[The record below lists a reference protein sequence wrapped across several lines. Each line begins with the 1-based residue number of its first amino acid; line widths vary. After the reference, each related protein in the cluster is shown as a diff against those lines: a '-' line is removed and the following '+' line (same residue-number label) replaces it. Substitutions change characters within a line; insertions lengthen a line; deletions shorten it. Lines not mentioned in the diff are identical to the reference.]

1 MLKRIKYEIIFVKSI
16 QTKCFSLKNFSLCYK
31 FFIFLERKKMFKI
44 LLIILINL
52 INYLIKA
59 NGDNVYDVIIV
70 GGGVSGLSTASR
82 LIKNGIDN
90 ILLIEADSR
99 LGGRAHT
106 INYS

>member
-1 MLKRIKYEIIFVKSI
+1 
-16 QTKCFSLKNFSLCYK
+16 
-31 FFIFLERKKMFKI
+31 MFKI

-59 NGDNVYDVIIV
+59 NDENVYDVIIV

-106 INYS
+106 INYSIYYYSQIYNLYI